1 MLRSLAAIFVLLCVT
16 TVAATGAAR
25 TGPAVIQHSH
35 CVVAGGLANPNVDW
49 DVWQEIYQ
57 PAYPVWL
64 KAHTHRG
71 AECIMTF
78 TGVTSWW
85 FQHGGSGDSAP
96 PTIVPVPVG
105 KPLYT
110 VEGRVHNA
118 GNTSSRISMAYL
130 GIHVLESGSNFSYPA
145 PGPPVSPTATPLP
158 ANLEI
163 RHFKYDFYQQKHL
176 AGTFTIDNR
185 IEVLAQGA
193 SYVRP
198 GTPALAYYSVV
209 TGSALVTMNGIGA
222 RMAQNTSIAIPANTA
237 ATIAS
242 TAPHAVLAVTVL
254 LRGDCDKTPLLC
266 AGP

>member
-1 MLRSLAAIFVLLCVT
+1 MLRCLALVFALLVAT
-16 TVAATGAAR
+16 TVASTGAPR
-25 TGPAVIQHSH
+25 TGRTVTQHSH
-35 CVVAGGLANPNVDW
+35 CVVVNGLANPNADW

-85 FQHGGSGDSAP
+85 FQHGTGPDSP
-96 PTIVPVPVG
+96 PTIVPVPIG

-118 GNTSSRISMAYL
+118 GNTSPRVSMAYL
-130 GIHVLESGSNFSYPA
+130 GIHVLETGSDFNYPA

-158 ANLEI
+158 ANHEI

-176 AGTFTIDNR
+176 DGTFTIDNR
-185 IEVLAQGA
+185 IEVLPQGA

-198 GTPALAYYSVV
+198 GTQALAYYSVV
-209 TGSALVTMNGIGA
+209 TGSAVVTINHIGA
-222 RMAQNTSIAIPANTA
+222 RMAENTSIAIPANTA
-237 ATIAS
+237 ATIAG
-242 TAPHAVLAVTVL
+242 TAAHAVLAVTVL
-254 LRGDCDKTPLLC
+254 LPGDCDKNPSLC

>member
-1 MLRSLAAIFVLLCVT
+1 MLRCLASIFALLAAT
-16 TVAATGAAR
+16 TVAGTGAPR
-25 TGPAVIQHSH
+25 TTPTVVQHSH
-35 CVVAGGLANPNVDW
+35 CVVAGGLTNPNVDW

-57 PAYPVWL
+57 PAYPIWL

-85 FQHGGSGDSAP
+85 FQHGAGPASP

-118 GNTSSRISMAYL
+118 GNTSSRVSMAYL
-130 GIHVLESGSNFSYPA
+130 GIHVLETGTNFNYPA
-145 PGPPVSPTATPLP
+145 PGPPVSPTATPQP
-158 ANLEI
+158 ANHEI
-163 RHFKYDFYQQKHL
+163 KHFKYDFYQQKHL
-176 AGTFTIDNR
+176 DGTFTIDNR
-185 IEVLAQGA
+185 IEVLAQGQ

-209 TGSALVTMNGIGA
+209 SGSAVVTINGIAA
-222 RMAQNTSIAIPANTA
+222 RMAENTSIAIPANA
-237 ATIAS
+237 AASIAS

-254 LRGDCDKTPLLC
+254 LTGDCDKNPNLC